1 MTEVIS
7 DQVHPYYYQGFYLYL
22 YTGSILFI
30 TYEYVSFVK
39 ERAVKEIIRNFGKN
53 SFKNVRVYLVT
64 VRFLGDSEK
73 GEFLTK
79 HNPTKPA
86 KKYGSFFLRLG
97 AIGNVY
103 FLHVEHELIF

>member
-39 ERAVKEIIRNFGKN
+39 ERAVKEIIKNFGK
-53 SFKNVRVYLVT
+53 SSYKILRTYLVI
-64 VRFLGDSEK
+64 VVLLGDSEK

-79 HNPTKPA
+79 LNPTKPA

-97 AIGNVY
+97 AIGKVHFTQTN
-103 FLHVEHELIF
+103 IK